1 MVFSNTIGD
10 GGLVLDGG
18 AFKFTA
24 TNTFS
29 GGLALYSSSTLEF
42 SSDANLG
49 APGVAVTLSEG
60 TLITDASL
68 SLSRPISVT
77 AYGAGFNTNGQ
88 TLTLT
93 GTLTTAGGTITKTGA
108 GTLVLAAATENIG
121 YVTISQGEVQFNNTG
136 TTGTTQVLVQSGG
149 VLGGSGSVN
158 YANLQSGAGLAP
170 GGATPGQFFVN
181 GQLLLIGGDFLNFR
195 LGPSASDEI
204 VMASGRVNMDLSGT
218 GLVAVDISNAG
229 GLAAGQTYTLLDWS
243 AGAENNIT
251 PSDFQLSNGPVQGNF
266 AVVNNS
272 LQLDVTAVVPEPGS
286 ATLLAISGLFL
297 LGTRYR
303 VKRGPRQTVFGKA

>member
-1 MVFSNTIGD
+1 M
-10 GGLVLDGG
+10 
-18 AFKFTA
+18 
-24 TNTFS
+24 
-29 GGLALYSSSTLEF
+29 
-42 SSDANLG
+42 
-49 APGVAVTLSEG
+49 
-60 TLITDASL
+60 TDTSF
-68 SLSRPISVT
+68 SLSRPMSVT
-77 AYGAGFNTNGQ
+77 SSGGGFNTNGQ

-93 GTLTTAGGTITKTGA
+93 GTLTTTAGGTITKTGL
-108 GTLVLAAATENIG
+108 GTLILAAATENIG
-121 YVTISQGEVQFNNTG
+121 SVTVSQGEVQFNNTG
-136 TTGTTQVLVQSGG
+136 KTGTTQVLVQSGG
-149 VLGGSGSVN
+149 ILGGSGSVN
-158 YANLQSGAGLAP
+158 YVNLQSGGELAP

-181 GQLLLIGGDFLNFR
+181 GQLLLTGGDSLNFR

-251 PSDFQLSNGPVQGNF
+251 PSDFQLSNGPVEGNF
-266 AVVNNS
+266 AVVNNT

-303 VKRGPRQTVFGKA
+303 GKRAPRRTASGKA